1 MALIRAAY
9 GPHEQKNGTRGAIG
23 AALVLVVRPLASS
36 LISLP
41 GLIPKEKAPAGF
53 GGASSLR
60 GTENAR
66 LPRVP
71 QFLTLGRTDF
81 KSVFCGDGHF
91 AIACCFL
98 ATARE
103 EESR

>member
-23 AALVLVVRPLASS
+23 AALVLVVRLLASS

-53 GGASSLR
+53 GGASSLQGLKTR
-60 GTENAR
+60 DC
-66 LPRVP
+66 P
-71 QFLTLGRTDF
+71 
-81 KSVFCGDGHF
+81 
-91 AIACCFL
+91 ACRNSL
-98 ATARE
+98 L
-103 EESR
+103 

>member
-1 MALIRAAY
+1 LAINAPFGARPIKKSP
-9 GPHEQKNGTRGAIG
+9 GKIWRGEFIA
-23 AALVLVVRPLASS
+23 
-36 LISLP
+36 
-41 GLIPKEKAPAGF
+41 
-53 GGASSLR
+53 

-71 QFLTLGRTDF
+71 QSLLWVGLTSNQF
-81 KSVFCGDGHF
+81 SVGTGIF

-103 EESR
+103 GESQYSDSIKRFNFGG